1 MEHSEPREPRQV
13 ALLIR
18 DVPSARSGVVSV
30 RVDQTL
36 AEAQT
41 LMSAHQYSQLAVISG
56 SGHLEGAVSWRS
68 IAQARLARDDVSLK
82 EAKARSRPVALDDD
96 LLRQID
102 VIYDDD
108 FVFVTDGEDKL
119 CGIVTTADLT
129 YLLRD
134 RTTQFFQIG
143 DSERRLRR
151 CIDRA
156 FSREELRAA
165 TGQKKLESAGDLT
178 FGQYE
183 GLLQDS
189 ARWQKMGWEGVD
201 QVSFIAYLD
210 GARIIRNKVMHF
222 GEELAPREKQQLEQ
236 FFNLMRALD
245 PEP

>member
-1 MEHSEPREPRQV
+1 MEHNQPREPRQV
-13 ALLIR
+13 ALLVG
-18 DVPSARSGVVSV
+18 DVPSAKSHVVSV
-30 RVDQTL
+30 RLDQAL

-41 LMSAHQYSQLAVISG
+41 LVSANAYSQLAVLSDSG
-56 SGHLEGAVSWRS
+56 RLEGAVSWRS
-68 IAQARLARDDVSLK
+68 IAQAGLARDDVTLK
-82 EAKARSRPVALDDD
+82 EAKARCRSVALDDD

-102 VIYDDD
+102 FVYDDD
-108 FVFVTDGEDKL
+108 FVFVTDAEDKV
-119 CGIVTTADLT
+119 CRIVTTADLT

-134 RTTQFFQIG
+134 MTTQFFQIG

-151 CIDRA
+151 CINRA
-156 FSREELRAA
+156 FSPEELRAA

-178 FGQYE
+178 FGQYK
-183 GLLQDS
+183 GLLQDP

-201 QVSFIAYLD
+201 PVSFIAYLD

-222 GEELAPREKQQLEQ
+222 GEELTPGEKQQLER